1 MKATI
6 LTLSLVLFTLAPAAL
21 AAVSYSEIFLP
32 NVDIPA
38 VSSYQTHGA
47 DMAGMAVTA
56 FFQSAPAETVI
67 WQATG
72 ATSGSAVGPTQEWSL
87 SENGDTFASPWTLL
101 YTPAAG
107 SNKGLLT
114 GFRIDGFAAGPG
126 NVGVMFDRTYNGQFG
141 TPDSYRGR
149 DFTYAGPEPAFDTF
163 VTYEQAVGLA
173 GAAPVRDEWRILDV
187 QFRTIGDVTEF
198 ATTPPLLAG
207 LDGVNVRSLTFYQ
220 DSNNPRLIPEP
231 ALLALFS
238 IGALLTHRR
247 RHRA

>member
-1 MKATI
+1 MKTAI
-6 LTLSLVLFTLAPAAL
+6 LTLGLVVFTFAPAAF

-38 VSSYQTHGA
+38 VSDYQTTGA

-56 FFQSAPAETVI
+56 FFQFAPAETII
-67 WQATG
+67 WQDTG
-72 ATSGSAVGPTQEWSL
+72 ATSGSAIGAQQDWSL
-87 SENGDTFASPWTLL
+87 SENGDTYSNAWTLL
-101 YTPAAG
+101 YTPATG

-126 NVGVMFDRTYNGQFG
+126 KIGVMFDRTFNGQFG

-187 QFRTIGDVTEF
+187 RFRTIGDVTEF
-198 ATTPPLLAG
+198 ATTPPLIAG
-207 LDGVNVRSLTFYQ
+207 LDGDNLRSLTFYQ
-220 DSNNPRLIPEP
+220 DTNNPIIPEP

-238 IGALLTHRR
+238 TGALLIRR
-247 RHRA
+247 RRTA